1 MHLIPREIDKLVISQ
16 LGLLAQR
23 RLARGVRLNHSE
35 ACALIANNLQELI
48 RDGNHNV
55 ADLMSIGTTMLGRRH
70 VLPAVVSTLK
80 QIQVEGTFP
89 QGTYLVT
96 VQNPISSDD
105 GDLDKALYASFLPIP
120 DADLFKL
127 PEDEECKAENMPG
140 AVIAVKGKITI
151 NEGRKRIQLKVTNH
165 GDRPIQVGSHY
176 HFIETN
182 PNLEFDRIRSYGYRL
197 DIAAGTSIRF
207 EAGDE
212 KTVTLVEIAG
222 RRIIRGGNNIASG
235 VFDLSRTDEI
245 LKNIEAG
252 NFKHTLEPAGDAAH
266 IKPFE
271 IDRSVY
277 ASMFGPTVGDKIRLG
292 DTDLWIKVE
301 KDLTSYG
308 DECKF
313 GGGKTLRDGMGQT
326 TGESDEDS
334 LDLVIV
340 NALIVDWSG
349 IYKADIGIKNGF
361 ISGIGK
367 AGSPDVMEGVTD
379 GMIVGACTDVMAG
392 EGMIVTAGGIDTHIH
407 YICPQQAS
415 ECMATG
421 VTTLLGGGTGPTAAT
436 TATTCTPGK
445 NNIRNM
451 MQALDQLPLNYGIT
465 GKGNDSDPKA
475 LREQVEA
482 GACGLKL
489 HEDWGC
495 TPAAIDSCLTVCDEY
510 DVQCLIHTD
519 TLNESG
525 FVESTIAA
533 FKDRAIHTYHSEG
546 AGGGHAPDI
555 ISVVEH
561 NNVLPSSTNPT
572 RPYTRNTLDEHLDM
586 VMVCHHLSK
595 NIPEDIAFAESRI
608 RAETIAAE
616 DVLHDMGAI
625 SMMSSDSQAM
635 GRCGEVVLRTWNTA
649 HKNKVQ
655 RGFLKEDEGT
665 DADNFRVKRYV
676 SKYTINPAITQGMGH
691 LLGSVE
697 VGKLADLVIW
707 EPAWFGTKPTYVVK
721 SGLISY
727 SMMGDPNASISTV
740 QPIIGRPMFAP
751 HVPSSSVIFVS
762 QASIDNG
769 VIESYGLKKRVEAV
783 KNCRKIRKKDMKHNF
798 NMPKIHV
805 DPENYRVEANG
816 EHCTAE
822 PSSELPLTQAIGKVY
837 VHFNMKPSVASLT
850 TAALAFVG
858 QVLAAPQGQI
868 LSLSHDLKADTTTPA
883 RAANSLQWI
892 GPIAPAGED
901 VGMQMVRVARD
912 AQVHHVGH
920 LVRRKKV
927 DASKA
932 PQDRIV
938 CDREDMALN
947 QYGETWAA
955 YKLASVVGALAA
967 TNESSVVVIGGGHGH
982 CVDLTACDEAERA
995 RIQLCNDNPEPN
1007 HVKVQ
1012 TIAEFAYRII
1022 YECARQDGSG
1032 IIWGQEFGDNEFN
1045 VIISGCP
1052 ANYKKEGPKG
1062 PLLPSKVDGP
1072 KAPVTPPKTE
1082 GPKTSVTPPKVKGPK
1097 GKDANIETGHGYGA
1111 TWLAARS
1118 NKQTT
1123 FPFGLDWTPSQKCR
1137 VPRNAKATLKPAPQP
1152 TRVSSERPDGY
1163 LEQRTD
1169 DTGSFLIEETIPYD
1183 RDKCDT
1189 VEANYLGTAHAPA
1202 GDDMATEDVK
1212 VKVGLSK
1219 NDTGNSKD
1227 DNGIS
1232 NGNGNDAPERIES
1245 TATRDEGATL
1255 GTAST
1260 GATKGGEGA
1269 AAAKKGWKRK
1279 GWFGRMN
1286 ASAEGEALENM
1297 GSRDGLLEGGAGEV
1311 VWKVYK
1317 RRWFGLLQ
1325 LVLLN
1330 VVVSWDWLS
1339 FAPVST
1345 TASEYFDTSM
1355 TAINWLST
1363 GFLFAFCVATPFTIY
1378 VLHKGGPKPAIITA
1392 SVLLL
1397 IGNWIRYGGTR
1408 AQNFGVVMF
1417 GQILTGFAQ
1426 PFVLSSPT
1434 HYSDLW
1440 FTNNG
1445 RVAAT
1450 AVMTLANPLGGA
1462 LGQLID
1468 PFFAPNAKDIPN
1480 MVLYVS
1486 IIATV
1491 ASIPSFFIPAAPPT
1505 PSSPSATDHKLDIIP
1520 SIKKLFNSREFI
1532 MMLVPY
1538 TVYVGFFNSISSLLN
1553 QILEPY
1559 GFSEEQAGI
1568 AGAILIVVGLVA
1580 AAASSPILDRSKKF
1594 LLAIKI
1600 QVPLIALSYLAFIWA
1615 PPTRGLA
1622 APYTILAILGA
1633 SSFTLLP
1640 VALEY
1645 VTEITHPVSP
1655 EVTSTI
1661 LWSGGQL
1668 LGGLFIVISDALQDG
1683 PQGGYNCAGGYGAAP
1698 MSGVVWEKRA
1708 GEDEESGG
1716 G

>member
-105 GDLDKALYASFLPIP
+105 GDLDKALFGSFLPTP
-120 DADLFKL
+120 DPELFKV
-127 PEDEECKAENMPG
+127 PDDEECKAEKMPG

-151 NEGRKRIQLKVTNH
+151 NKGRKRIQLKVTNH
-165 GDRPIQVGSHY
+165 GDRPVQVGSHY

-182 PNLEFDRIRSYGYRL
+182 PQLEFDRVRSYGYRL

-222 RRIIRGGNNIASG
+222 RKIVRGGNNIASG
-235 VFDLSRTDEI
+235 VLDLSRTDEI

-252 NFKHTLEPAGDAAH
+252 NFRNILEPAGDAAH

-277 ASMFGPTVGDKIRLG
+277 ASMFGPTVGDRIRLG

-313 GGGKTLRDGMGQT
+313 GGGKTLRDGMGQA
-326 TGESDEDS
+326 TGESDEDT
-334 LDLVIV
+334 LDLVII

-367 AGSPDVMEGVTD
+367 AGSPDVMDGVTE
-379 GMIVGACTDVMAG
+379 GMIVGSCTDVMAG

-445 NNIRNM
+445 NNMRDM
-451 MQALDQLPLNYGIT
+451 LQALDTMPLNYGIT

-489 HEDWGC
+489 HEDWGSS
-495 TPAAIDSCLTVCDEY
+495 PAAIDSCLTVCEEY

-533 FKDRAIHTYHSEG
+533 FKNRAIHTYHTEG

-561 NNVLPSSTNPT
+561 DNVLPSSTNPT

-676 SKYTINPAITQGMGH
+676 SKYTVNPAIAQGMSH

-707 EPAWFGTKPTYVVK
+707 DPAWFGTKPTMVVK

-751 HVPSSSVIFVS
+751 HVPSKSVLFVS
-762 QASIDNG
+762 QASIDCGN
-769 VIESYGLKKRVEAV
+769 IESYGLKKRVEAV
-783 KNCRKIRKKDMKHNF
+783 KGCRTVRKKDMKHNF
-798 NMPKIHV
+798 SRPKIHV
-805 DPENYRVEANG
+805 DPENYRVEADG
-816 EHCTAE
+816 VHCTAE
-822 PSSELPLTQAIGKVY
+822 PSSELPLTQAIIHICSFLLVLASTMAPTTPSSQQTECWK
-837 VHFNMKPSVASLT
+837 FNMKPCVASL
-850 TAALAFVG
+850 AALALAS
-858 QVLAAPQGQI
+858 QVFGAPQGI
-868 LSLSHDLKADTTTPA
+868 ISLANERNTNTATPA
-883 RAANSLQWI
+883 RSANALEWI
-892 GPIAPAGED
+892 GPIAPAGEE
-901 VGMQMVRVARD
+901 VGMKMVQGARD
-912 AQVHHVGH
+912 AQVHHVGG
-920 LVRRKKV
+920 LVRRKKTN
-927 DASKA
+927 ASKA
-932 PQDRIV
+932 PQDKIV
-938 CDREDMALN
+938 CDREDMTAA

-995 RIQLCNDNPEPN
+995 RIQLCNDNPQPN
-1007 HVKVQ
+1007 HVRVQ
-1012 TIAEFAYRII
+1012 TIAEYAYRII

-1032 IIWGQEFGDNEFN
+1032 LIWGQEFDDKEFN

-1052 ANYKKEGPKG
+1052 ANYPPKKEE
-1062 PLLPSKVDGP
+1062 P
-1072 KAPVTPPKTE
+1072 KAPLA
-1082 GPKTSVTPPKVKGPK
+1082 PPKVKGPK
-1097 GKDANIETGHGYGA
+1097 GPK
-1111 TWLAARS
+1111 
-1118 NKQTT
+1118 K
-1123 FPFGLDWTPSQKCR
+1123 
-1137 VPRNAKATLKPAPQP
+1137 
-1152 TRVSSERPDGY
+1152 
-1163 LEQRTD
+1163 
-1169 DTGSFLIEETIPYD
+1169 
-1183 RDKCDT
+1183 
-1189 VEANYLGTAHAPA
+1189 VEA
-1202 GDDMATEDVK
+1202 
-1212 VKVGLSK
+1212 
-1219 NDTGNSKD
+1219 
-1227 DNGIS
+1227 
-1232 NGNGNDAPERIES
+1232 
-1245 TATRDEGATL
+1245 
-1255 GTAST
+1255 
-1260 GATKGGEGA
+1260 
-1269 AAAKKGWKRK
+1269 
-1279 GWFGRMN
+1279 
-1286 ASAEGEALENM
+1286 
-1297 GSRDGLLEGGAGEV
+1297 V
-1311 VWKVYK
+1311 V
-1317 RRWFGLLQ
+1317 
-1325 LVLLN
+1325 
-1330 VVVSWDWLS
+1330 
-1339 FAPVST
+1339 
-1345 TASEYFDTSM
+1345 
-1355 TAINWLST
+1355 
-1363 GFLFAFCVATPFTIY
+1363 
-1378 VLHKGGPKPAIITA
+1378 
-1392 SVLLL
+1392 
-1397 IGNWIRYGGTR
+1397 
-1408 AQNFGVVMF
+1408 
-1417 GQILTGFAQ
+1417 
-1426 PFVLSSPT
+1426 
-1434 HYSDLW
+1434 
-1440 FTNNG
+1440 
-1445 RVAAT
+1445 
-1450 AVMTLANPLGGA
+1450 
-1462 LGQLID
+1462 
-1468 PFFAPNAKDIPN
+1468 
-1480 MVLYVS
+1480 
-1486 IIATV
+1486 
-1491 ASIPSFFIPAAPPT
+1491 
-1505 PSSPSATDHKLDIIP
+1505 
-1520 SIKKLFNSREFI
+1520 
-1532 MMLVPY
+1532 
-1538 TVYVGFFNSISSLLN
+1538 
-1553 QILEPY
+1553 
-1559 GFSEEQAGI
+1559 
-1568 AGAILIVVGLVA
+1568 
-1580 AAASSPILDRSKKF
+1580 
-1594 LLAIKI
+1594 
-1600 QVPLIALSYLAFIWA
+1600 
-1615 PPTRGLA
+1615 
-1622 APYTILAILGA
+1622 
-1633 SSFTLLP
+1633 
-1640 VALEY
+1640 
-1645 VTEITHPVSP
+1645 
-1655 EVTSTI
+1655 
-1661 LWSGGQL
+1661 
-1668 LGGLFIVISDALQDG
+1668 
-1683 PQGGYNCAGGYGAAP
+1683 
-1698 MSGVVWEKRA
+1698 
-1708 GEDEESGG
+1708 
-1716 G
+1716 

>member
-105 GDLDKALYASFLPIP
+105 GDLNKALYGSFLPIP
-120 DADLFKL
+120 DADLFKV
-127 PEDEECKAENMPG
+127 PEDEECTAEKMPG
-140 AVIAVKGKITI
+140 AVIAVKGKIAI
-151 NEGRKRIQLKVTNH
+151 NKGRKRIQLRVTNH
-165 GDRPIQVGSHY
+165 GDRPVQVGSHY

-182 PNLEFDRIRSYGYRL
+182 PHLEFDRIRSYGYRL

-222 RRIIRGGNNIASG
+222 RKIVRGGNNIASG

-252 NFKHTLEPAGDAAH
+252 NFRNILEPAGDAAH

-271 IDRSVY
+271 LDRSVY

-313 GGGKTLRDGMGQT
+313 GGGKTLRDGMGQA

-334 LDLVIV
+334 LDLVII

-367 AGSPDVMEGVTD
+367 AGSPDVMNGVTE
-379 GMIVGACTDVMAG
+379 GMIVGSCTDVMAG

-445 NNIRNM
+445 NNMRDM
-451 MQALDQLPLNYGIT
+451 LQALDAMPLNYGIT

-533 FKDRAIHTYHSEG
+533 FKDRAIHTYHTEG

-555 ISVVEH
+555 ISVVEYD
-561 NNVLPSSTNPT
+561 NVLPSSTNPT
-572 RPYTRNTLDEHLDM
+572 RPFTRNTLDEHLDM

-676 SKYTINPAITQGMGH
+676 SKYTINPALAQGMSH

-707 EPAWFGTKPTYVVK
+707 DPAWFGTKPTMVVK

-740 QPIIGRPMFAP
+740 QPVIGRPMFAP
-751 HVPSSSVIFVS
+751 HVPSTSVLFVS
-762 QASIDNG
+762 QASIDCGN
-769 VIESYGLKKRVEAV
+769 IESYGLKKRVEAV
-783 KNCRKIRKKDMKHNF
+783 KGCRTVRKKDMKHNSE
-798 NMPKIHV
+798 MPKIHV
-805 DPENYRVEANG
+805 DPENYRVEADG
-816 EHCTAE
+816 VHCTAE
-822 PSSELPLTQAIGKVY
+822 PSTELPLTQSVTAILQY
-837 VHFNMKPSVASLT
+837 FNMKTCVASLT
-850 TAALAFVG
+850 ALALAS
-858 QVLAAPQGQI
+858 QVFGAPQGFI
-868 LSLSHDLKADTTTPA
+868 SLASERNTDAATPA
-883 RAANSLQWI
+883 RAANALEWI
-892 GPIAPAGED
+892 GPIGPAGEVYSYYGNLKASPIPD
-901 VGMQMVRVARD
+901 NEMVQVARD
-912 AQVHHVGH
+912 AQVHHVGG

-927 DASKA
+927 KASKA
-932 PQDRIV
+932 PQDKIV
-938 CDREDMALN
+938 CDREDMTVA

-955 YKLASVVGALAA
+955 YKLAAVVGALAA
-967 TNESSVVVIGGGHGH
+967 TNDSAVVVIGGGHGH

-995 RIQLCNDNPEPN
+995 RIQLCNDNPQAN

-1012 TIAEFAYRII
+1012 TIAEYAYRII

-1032 IIWGQEFGDNEFN
+1032 LIWGQEFDDNQFN

-1052 ANYKKEGPKG
+1052 AYYPPKKEE
-1062 PLLPSKVDGP
+1062 
-1072 KAPVTPPKTE
+1072 PKT
-1082 GPKTSVTPPKVKGPK
+1082 PLAPPKVKGPK
-1097 GKDANIETGHGYGA
+1097 VKGPKGQEPNLR
-1111 TWLAARS
+1111 WLALAR
-1118 NKQTT
+1118 
-1123 FPFGLDWTPSQKCR
+1123 
-1137 VPRNAKATLKPAPQP
+1137 APV
-1152 TRVSSERPDGY
+1152 R
-1163 LEQRTD
+1163 
-1169 DTGSFLIEETIPYD
+1169 
-1183 RDKCDT
+1183 
-1189 VEANYLGTAHAPA
+1189 
-1202 GDDMATEDVK
+1202 DDMGSDAATA
-1212 VKVGLSK
+1212 VGLSK
-1219 NDTGNSKD
+1219 NDAVVTKD
-1227 DNGIS
+1227 DNS
-1232 NGNGNDAPERIES
+1232 NGRDNDAAERIETS
-1245 TATRDEGATL
+1245 TTRDDSTTL
-1255 GTAST
+1255 GTATS
-1260 GATKGGEGA
+1260 GAATKAEGEQRG
-1269 AAAKKGWKRK
+1269 AKKGWRRK
-1279 GWFGRMN
+1279 GWFGKMN

-1297 GSRDGLLEGGAGEV
+1297 GSRDGLLEGGEGEV

-1345 TASEYFDTSM
+1345 TASEYFDISM
-1355 TAINWLST
+1355 TAVNWLST

-1397 IGNWIRYGGTR
+1397 VGNWIRYGGTR
-1408 AQNFGVVMF
+1408 VQNYGVVMF

-1450 AVMTLANPLGGA
+1450 AIMTLANPLGGA

-1468 PFFAPNAKDIPN
+1468 PFFAPNKGDIPN
-1480 MVLYVS
+1480 MVLYIS

-1505 PSSPSATDHKLDIIP
+1505 PSSPSSTEHKLDIIP
-1520 SIKKLFNSREFI
+1520 SIKTLFKSPEFI
-1532 MMLVPY
+1532 MMLIPY
-1538 TVYVGFFNSISSLLN
+1538 TVYVGLFNSISSLLN
-1553 QILEPY
+1553 QMLSPY
-1559 GFSEEQAGI
+1559 GFTEEEAGI

-1580 AAASSPILDRSKKF
+1580 AAISSPILDRSKKF

-1600 QVPLIALSYLAFIWA
+1600 QVPLIALAYLAFIWA
-1615 PPTRGLA
+1615 PPTRGVA

-1633 SSFTLLP
+1633 ASFTLLP

-1645 VTEITHPVSP
+1645 VTELTHPVSP

-1668 LGGLFIVISDALQDG
+1668 LGGLFIVISDALTDG
-1683 PQGGYNCAGGYGAAP
+1683 ENGGPGSDVPRNMQRALWFQAVIAMVVMVPPLCLGLFGRREQVKMRRVEADKVYREGQRTNG
-1698 MSGVVWEKRA
+1698 GVV
-1708 GEDEESGG
+1708 S
-1716 G
+1716 